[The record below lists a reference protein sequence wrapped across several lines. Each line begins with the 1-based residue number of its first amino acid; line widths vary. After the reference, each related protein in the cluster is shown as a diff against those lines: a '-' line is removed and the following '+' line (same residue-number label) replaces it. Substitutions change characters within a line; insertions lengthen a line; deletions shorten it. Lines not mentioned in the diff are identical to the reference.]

1 MICFESTERANRNS
15 STLGDDEIS
24 ELFAE
29 LPPQDCREG
38 VPKDQQRGDC
48 QGLGPKDLRGPY
60 REHRLTDRG
69 DSNQQ
74 RVQDSTYEVLQG
86 EDERADEMDPE
97 DNQADTHGLPGR
109 RVFTLNRLIQK
120 AREGVRH
127 AQGKSPLRILKYS
140 KANDEVMKAA
150 RNFKCTACERN
161 SRVRPARRAAPPREI
176 NINEV
181 VGADVVWL
189 PMPGGKT
196 KPALN
201 LIDWATHFQM
211 MIPLQNKKPA
221 SLREAY
227 RHWLRFFDHQPH

>member
-1 MICFESTERANRNS
+1 MPTRTSLINNTAHAFKSPAAMICFESTERADRNS

-109 RVFTLNRLIQK
+109 RVLSFFRLIQK
-120 AREGVRH
+120 AHEGLGH
-127 AQGKSPLRILKYS
+127 PHK
-140 KANDEVMKAA
+140 
-150 RNFKCTACERN
+150 ERVP
-161 SRVRPARRAAPPREI
+161 S
-176 NINEV
+176 
-181 VGADVVWL
+181 G
-189 PMPGGKT
+189 
-196 KPALN
+196 
-201 LIDWATHFQM
+201 
-211 MIPLQNKKPA
+211 
-221 SLREAY
+221 Y
-227 RHWLRFFDHQPH
+227 

>member
-86 EDERADEMDPE
+86 EDFYLKGEVRWASKNKIIQATFLPHFVFARAPPCVACEVL
-97 DNQADTHGLPGR
+97 HSR
-109 RVFTLNRLIQK
+109 R
-120 AREGVRH
+120 GVRH
-127 AQGKSPLRILKYS
+127 FTDQCFWEPHLP
-140 KANDEVMKAA
+140 AA
-150 RNFKCTACERN
+150 YK
-161 SRVRPARRAAPPREI
+161 
-176 NINEV
+176 
-181 VGADVVWL
+181 
-189 PMPGGKT
+189 
-196 KPALN
+196 
-201 LIDWATHFQM
+201 HF
-211 MIPLQNKKPA
+211 A
-221 SLREAY
+221 VAFSLVSV
-227 RHWLRFFDHQPH
+227 LVL